1 MDIEELP
8 ADALRALYTCVSVPN
23 RQGES
28 REMLRAANAGLHV
41 EVPSRRGVESPE
53 RVLALG
59 DAESG
64 LSGDPRRDRVIMLTF
79 GAPAR

>member
-8 ADALRALYTCVSVPN
+8 AEAVRALYTCVSVPN
-23 RQGES
+23 THGES
-28 REMLRAANAGLHV
+28 REALRAANAGLHV

-53 RVLALG
+53 RVLAM
-59 DAESG
+59 DEAPASPSRRSG
-64 LSGDPRRDRVIMLTF
+64 PVITLTF